1 MPLGGLNHGWKRNLL
16 YPDWRTKEQTR
27 RSQTPYQTI
36 CWQMLS
42 GSLIS
47 THLAAPNCWRN
58 QWEEHKKKHSE
69 AMRSGTRSRWVYN
82 PCHQKKL

>member
-1 MPLGGLNHGWKRNLL
+1 VGLITVGNGNLL

-42 GSLIS
+42 GSLVS
-47 THLAAPNCWRN
+47 THHAVPNCWRN

-69 AMRSGTRSRWVYN
+69 AIKRNYLVHDQDGFTTFDIKRN
-82 PCHQKKL
+82 